1 MLNTLHYRLECGG
14 VEMSEASVGLTFI
27 TCLLVGSGIG
37 LLLGN
42 LEAGGAVGLL
52 SGILSIVLFRKGK
65 K

>member
-1 MLNTLHYRLECGG
+1 
-14 VEMSEASVGLTFI
+14 MSEATVGITFI
-27 TCLLVGSGIG
+27 TCLLLGAGIG

-52 SGILSIVLFRKGK
+52 TGVLSIVLFRKNK